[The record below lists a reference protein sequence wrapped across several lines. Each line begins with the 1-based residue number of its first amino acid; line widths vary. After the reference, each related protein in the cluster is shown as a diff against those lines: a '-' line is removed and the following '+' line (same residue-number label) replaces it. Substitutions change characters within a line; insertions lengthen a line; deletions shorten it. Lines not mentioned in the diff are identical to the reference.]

1 MRFAPHLRDM
11 PKMRAS
17 SRSTSEFSASPRMA
31 ENSRARKSTVQA
43 SPSSTSP
50 ADRMRLS
57 SRYTRTSGLTTTSSP
72 RARFVEVVLLGHAR
86 RARHEVDAPGLLG
99 RDAEA
104 DGDAPLA
111 GGVGAGHVS
120 SPFSPRPGRGPCWPG
135 RWGTGGRSGR
145 LCRPPRGP
153 CGPRWRAR

>member
-17 SRSTSEFSASPRMA
+17 SRSTSEGSASPRMA

-50 ADRMRLS
+50 VDRMRLS
-57 SRYTRTSGLTTTSSP
+57 SRYTRHLVAEHLVDSRVGPDDDLLFEGP
-72 RARFVEVVLLGHAR
+72 LVEVVLLGHAR
-86 RARHEVDAPGLLG
+86 GAGHEVDAPGLLG

-120 SPFSPRPGRGPCWPG
+120 SPFSPRPGRGPCRLG

-145 LCRPPRGP
+145 
-153 CGPRWRAR
+153 